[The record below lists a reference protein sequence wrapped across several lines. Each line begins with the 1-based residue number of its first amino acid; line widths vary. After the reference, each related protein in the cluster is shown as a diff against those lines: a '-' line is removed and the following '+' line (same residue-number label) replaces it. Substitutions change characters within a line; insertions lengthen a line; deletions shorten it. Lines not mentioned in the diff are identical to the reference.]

1 MSTTMNRSDFTIAV
15 STRRG
20 ALAGV
25 CAALAAFI
33 EVPCW
38 IIRAVAVLLLM
49 WHPIAA
55 ILVYLALAAF
65 IRHGRGRFSQRLSSL
80 RDRVAPPRAPDMP
93 GPGSA
98 PRPIL
103 PIDGLASRFANL
115 DLRLARLEARAA
127 DPDRLL
133 RRRFDRL

>member
-1 MSTTMNRSDFTIAV
+1 MSTTMNRSDFNTAIA
-15 STRRG
+15 RRG
-20 ALAGV
+20 MLAGV

-38 IIRAVAVLLLM
+38 IIRGVAVLVLM

-65 IRHGRGRFSQRLSSL
+65 IRHGRGRFSQRLATL
-80 RDRVAPPRAPDMP
+80 RDRVAPPRVPDRP
-93 GPGSA
+93 TPGSA
-98 PRPIL
+98 PMPVL
-103 PIDGLASRFANL
+103 PIDGLAARFANL